1 MLLAFPA
8 ADRLVL
14 VLVVALEARVLVA
27 APVDRV
33 QGPALVVALLVV
45 PVDLLVPVDTRLP
58 VQVAAPSRVRRYP
71 VRVCPVAVPAVA
83 PEVPVAAV
91 LAAAV
96 VVPVVVVRA
105 RISVSRVASV
115 VVLSK
120 SSSPAAS
127 LVTRSRRRPFPRVKS
142 SSSVGS
148 ARRSWAPN

>member
-27 APVDRV
+27 VPVDRV

-71 VRVCPVAVPAVA
+71 VRVCPVVVPAVA

-96 VVPVVVVRA
+96 VPVVVVRA
-105 RISVSRVASV
+105 RSSVSRVASV

-148 ARRSWAPN
+148 ARRSWAPS